1 MVNFV
6 PFVGIIEIWKLKKFQ
21 LLTPSGHEIS
31 LFEIWAKY
39 IVTKICHF
47 EFWLSLITSGLSKG
61 PIKLKKLLSCL
72 VSTMIFIKRRKKTIL
87 SFLYASL
94 NKSTYCRLHIETW
107 NFLGCYR
114 YIFALLY
121 KTKAVISASE
131 IKFQLNC
138 TNLYILKYA
147 SS

>member
-1 MVNFV
+1 MEPCSKSNWKHRYESLNTKNSRFKRNNISNILKDRWGSYVLLQFFFTWFSASESYRVLIIDITNILVSFV
-6 PFVGIIEIWKLKKFQ
+6 PFVGIIDICKLKKFQ

-72 VSTMIFIKRRKKTIL
+72 VSTMIFIKRRK
-87 SFLYASL
+87 
-94 NKSTYCRLHIETW
+94 
-107 NFLGCYR
+107 
-114 YIFALLY
+114 
-121 KTKAVISASE
+121 
-131 IKFQLNC
+131 
-138 TNLYILKYA
+138 
-147 SS
+147 